1 MIYAIFFI
9 LGLVLGLGM
18 HILLRV
24 FIGVDGVFIIDDG
37 DPTTT
42 RWTLQM
48 KTDPREISKKK
59 YVKMK
64 VDSGGRK

>member
-1 MIYAIFFI
+1 MIYGIFFI

-24 FIGVDGVFIIDDG
+24 FIGVDGIFIIDDG
-37 DPTTT
+37 DPSTT

-48 KTDPREISKKK
+48 RIDPMELSKKK
-59 YVKMK
+59 YIKMK
-64 VDSGGRK
+64 VDSGGK